1 MSMDIA
7 FFDLKRVHQPYALE
21 LQEQINKVIATG
33 WYVRGPYVAQFEN
46 AFATYLGASYVVG
59 VGNGLDALTLIF
71 RAYMALGKL
80 EVGDEVIVPANTYIA
95 SVLAISECGLVPVLV
110 EPDLESFNIDV
121 LKVKESINSKTKAVL
136 TVNLYGLISDV
147 EALQFICK
155 ERNLLLI
162 EDNAQAA
169 GAKLEKKNAGTF
181 GDAAGFSFY
190 PTKNLGALGDGGAVV
205 TDDKQLAATVRAIAN
220 YGSEEKYK
228 NIYKG
233 VNSRLDEIHAAALLL
248 KLNYLDEEN
257 DRRKSVAGRYL
268 KGIDN
273 PKVALPEGEYA
284 DNHVWHLFVVRTQ
297 EREALASYLKE
308 HGIQTQIHY
317 PTPIYQHP
325 AYRELV
331 LMTKPITEKICAE
344 VLSLPMASYLTVE
357 EVDYVIKVVNEY

>member
-1 MSMDIA
+1 MQIP
-7 FFDLKRVHQPYALE
+7 FFDLKRLHQPYQGD
-21 LQEQINKVIATG
+21 LQKKISDVIATG
-33 WYVRGPYVAQFEN
+33 WYVRGPYVADFEK
-46 AFATYLGASYVVG
+46 AFAQYLNISQVVG

-80 EVGDEVIVPANTYIA
+80 EVGDEIIVPANTYIA

-110 EPDLESFNIDV
+110 EPDLESYNIDV
-121 LKVKESINSKTKAVL
+121 LKVKENINAKTKAVL
-136 TVNLYGLISDV
+136 TVNLYGLVSDV

-169 GAKLEKKNAGTF
+169 GATLEKKHAGTF

-205 TDDKQLAATVRAIAN
+205 TNDEKLAAVVRAIAN

-233 VNSRLDEIHAAALLL
+233 VNSRLDEIQAAALLV
-248 KLNYLDEEN
+248 KLQHLDEEN
-257 DRRKSVAGRYL
+257 DRRRSVAERYL
-268 KGIDN
+268 GGIDN
-273 PKVALPEGEYA
+273 PKIALPEGEYVE
-284 DNHVWHLFVVRTQ
+284 NHVWHLFVVRTQ
-297 EREALASYLKE
+297 NRESFMSYLKE
-308 HGIQTQIHY
+308 QGIQTQIHY

-325 AYRELV
+325 AYRDMAFLSR
-331 LMTKPITEKICAE
+331 PITEKICDE
-344 VLSLPMASYLTVE
+344 VLSLPMGPYLTVE
-357 EVDYVIKVVNEY
+357 EVAYVVDVVNGY